1 MESLRNVSVIGLG
14 KLGSPMVAVFARRG
28 HHVVGVDVN
37 PKYVEAIDSGRAPV
51 FEPGLDQMLSDN
63 KERIRATADLGEAIR
78 TTDITFVVV
87 ATPSDEEGGFS
98 LRYVLP
104 ACESIGRELANKD
117 GYHLIVL
124 TSTVLPGACEA
135 EIRPALERASGK
147 RCGRDFGLCYSPEF
161 IALGSVLKDLVN
173 PDFFLVGE
181 DDERAGSILE
191 EFYSTIAENGAP
203 SARMNLVNAE
213 IAKLSVNTFVTTKI
227 SFANMISGIC
237 ERVPG
242 ADVDVVTAALGR
254 DKRIG
259 SRYLKGALGYGGPC
273 FPRDNVALTH
283 LAERLGAPAELAA
296 ATDAINRDQ
305 VPHLAELIRARLEEG
320 GKVAVLGLSYK
331 PDTDVIDESQ
341 GVQLAQRLADAGLD
355 VHVYDPAAMT
365 NARRTLSAVTFSDSV
380 EAATSGAGVI
390 VVTTPWSDFSQL
402 RVARDDG
409 LPGKRVVIDCWRI
422 LDRSALDDSVEYV
435 ALGVG
440 E

>member
-1 MESLRNVSVIGLG
+1 MKTLNVSVVGLG
-14 KLGSPMVAVFARRG
+14 KLGSPMTAVFASRG
-28 HHVVGVDVN
+28 HRVVGVDVN
-37 PKYVEAIDSGRAPV
+37 PEYVRAIDSGEAPV
-51 FEPGLDQMLSDN
+51 FEPGLDQMLSDH
-63 KERIRATADLGEAIR
+63 KARISASQDYGTAIAE
-78 TTDITFVVV
+78 TDITFLVV
-87 ATPSDEEGGFS
+87 ATPSDDEGGFS

-104 ACESIGRELANKD
+104 ACESIGRELARKE
-117 GYHLIVL
+117 GYHLVVL

-147 RCGRDFGLCYSPEF
+147 TCGRDFGLCYSPEF

-181 DDERAGSILE
+181 DDERAGQMLE

-237 ERVPG
+237 ERIPG
-242 ADVDVVTAALGR
+242 ADVDVVTNTLGR

-283 LAERLGAPAELAA
+283 LARGLGAPAELAA

-305 VPHLAELIRARLEEG
+305 VPHLAELIRARLEDR

-331 PDTDVIDESQ
+331 PDTDVIEESQ
-341 GVQLAQRLADAGLD
+341 GVQLAQKLADAGLD
-355 VHVYDPAAMT
+355 VHVYDPAAMA
-365 NARRTLSAVTFSDSV
+365 NARKTLRGVTFAGSV
-380 EAATSGAGVI
+380 EEAVSAAGVI
-390 VVTTPWSDFSQL
+390 AITTPWNEFRAL
-402 RVARDDG
+402 EVGRDDK
-409 LPGKRVVIDCWRI
+409 LTGKRVVIDCWRI
-422 LDRSALDDSVEYV
+422 LDRSGIDDSVEYV